1 MKVFQAKY
9 YYEILL
15 IIFCSLIFILTSV
28 YIYKEPNINLV
39 DLRIR
44 DAMYQFR
51 GDKYGFW
58 FIFFRLVTEFGF
70 FYFVGVVALV
80 VAISVRFDRRFW
92 YLCGITVFTYIA
104 NELVKIFFLRDRPI
118 KDLQWMT
125 EYSSSYPSGHSMVS
139 IVFYGIIMYYIYD
152 SLFFK
157 KKAKIILISIISI
170 LLVLIGLSRMVLGV
184 HYFTDV
190 IGGFALGTIIL
201 STFIILYKAK
211 IRITLIE

>member
-1 MKVFQAKY
+1 M
-9 YYEILL
+9 EW
-15 IIFCSLIFILTSV
+15 S
-28 YIYKEPNINLV
+28 
-39 DLRIR
+39 
-44 DAMYQFR
+44 
-51 GDKYGFW
+51 
-58 FIFFRLVTEFGF
+58 
-70 FYFVGVVALV
+70 
-80 VAISVRFDRRFW
+80 
-92 YLCGITVFTYIA
+92 
-104 NELVKIFFLRDRPI
+104 
-118 KDLQWMT
+118 QWMT

-157 KKAKIILISIISI
+157 KKAKIILISIISF